1 MRSALI
7 DSRRQQRVADQAQAN
22 QGIPQ
27 RVGTTKPVLGPG
39 GPGCPCQ
46 GSLYGALT
54 FCKRYSPIS

>member
-54 FCKRYSPIS
+54 F